1 MSEGTAARLAR
12 YAGRA
17 AVGAAMIAY
26 PLLAY
31 YTTTVPAEGGF
42 GAIVLAAA
50 PLAAAALLIAW
61 RTHWRIPTLLLC
73 GAACG
78 LLWRYS
84 VPIRQHLPLVYFVQ
98 HAGTNL
104 ALLVLFG
111 RTLAPGQVP
120 LCSRFAAAV
129 RGPLDPRVARYT
141 RQVTVAWALF
151 FATMTMI
158 SAALFAFAST
168 EVWSAFAN
176 FVTLPLLALIFV
188 VEYMVRLRVLPDIP
202 HTSIMSAVRAFRQ
215 RPGVSAPP
223 PQ

>member
-1 MSEGTAARLAR
+1 MSEGFAARLAR

-17 AVGAAMIAY
+17 AIGAAMVAY

-31 YTTTVPAEGGF
+31 YTTTAPAEGGF

-50 PLAAAALLIAW
+50 PLAGAALLVAW
-61 RTHWRIPTLLLC
+61 RTRWRIPALVLC
-73 GAACG
+73 GVAFG
-78 LLWRYS
+78 VLWRYS
-84 VPIRQHLPLVYFVQ
+84 VPIRQHLPLVYFIQ

-111 RTLAPGQVP
+111 RTLAPGRMP

-129 RGPLDPRVARYT
+129 RGPLDAPVARYT
-141 RQVTVAWALF
+141 RQVTVAWTVF
-151 FATMTMI
+151 FAAMTLI
-158 SAALFAFAST
+158 SSALFAFAST
-168 EVWSAFAN
+168 DVWSAFAN
-176 FVTLPLLALIFV
+176 LVTLPLLILMFV
-188 VEYMVRLRVLPDIP
+188 VEYTVRLRVLPDIP

-215 RPGVSAPP
+215 GPGISAPP

>member
-1 MSEGTAARLAR
+1 MSEGFAARLAR

-17 AVGAAMIAY
+17 ALGAAMIAY

-31 YTTTVPAEGGF
+31 YTTTAPTEGGF

-61 RTHWRIPTLLLC
+61 RTRWRIPTLILC
-73 GAACG
+73 GAAFW

-84 VPIRQHLPLVYFVQ
+84 APIRQHLPLVYFVQ
-98 HAGTNL
+98 HGGTNL

-111 RTLAPGQVP
+111 RTLAPGRMP

-129 RGPLDPRVARYT
+129 HGPLEPRVARYT
-141 RQVTVAWALF
+141 RQVTVAWTVF
-151 FATMTMI
+151 FAAMTMI

-176 FVTLPLLALIFV
+176 LVSLPLLALMFIA
-188 VEYMVRLRVLPDIP
+188 EYMVRLRVLPDIP

-215 RPGVSAPP
+215 GPGIAAPP
-223 PQ
+223 SR